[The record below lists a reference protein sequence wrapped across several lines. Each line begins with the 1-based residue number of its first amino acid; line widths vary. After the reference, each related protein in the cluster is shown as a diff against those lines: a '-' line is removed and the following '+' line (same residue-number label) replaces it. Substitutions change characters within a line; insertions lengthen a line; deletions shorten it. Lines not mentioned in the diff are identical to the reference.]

1 MKIKEI
7 ISQHRRD
14 FKAVYEC
21 EHCLNTK
28 TGSGYDDANF
38 HRHVIP
44 KMLCDACGKV
54 APESYKPSA
63 TKYPENMTV

>member
-14 FKAVYEC
+14 FTAVYEC
-21 EHCLNTK
+21 EHCLHET
-28 TGSGYDDANF
+28 TGHGYDNAYF

-44 KMLCDACGKV
+44 TMPCDSCDKV
-54 APESYKPSA
+54 APESCKPRA
-63 TKYPENMTV
+63 TKYPENMIV